1 MRDTGMVVER
11 GKQRTDSTQVP
22 AAARDLARLELVLEA
37 VRAALEEATQRVPDI
52 LDGLVDADPWQQIPL
67 PSRTHNT
74 WHGRGESRR
83 IKVCPVNNLLFPG
96 ARQAVQL
103 KRRRVD
109 RKTGKIS
116 VKTLYAVTNL
126 TAEQATPA
134 KLASLIRGHW
144 KVAALP
150 AARTLP
156 SAFGATETAERA
168 ARYQHGRPLRGE
180 KTTCWSA
187 SKRPDVPAQA
197 VHPGRPSR
205 STYHYRS

>member
-22 AAARDLARLELVLEA
+22 AAARNLARLELVLEA

-52 LDGLVDADPWQQIPL
+52 LDGLVDPDPWQQIPL

-83 IKVCPVNNLLFPG
+83 IKVRTVSNLLFPG
-96 ARQAVQL
+96 TRQAVQL

-116 VKTLYAVTNL
+116 VKTVYAVTSL

-150 AARTLP
+150 AGPDIAVRI
-156 SAFGATETAERA
+156 R
-168 ARYQHGRPLRGE
+168 RDRNRGE
-180 KTTCWSA
+180 GGPLST
-187 SKRPDVPAQA
+187 RP
-197 VHPGRPSR
+197 PSPR
-205 STYHYRS
+205 